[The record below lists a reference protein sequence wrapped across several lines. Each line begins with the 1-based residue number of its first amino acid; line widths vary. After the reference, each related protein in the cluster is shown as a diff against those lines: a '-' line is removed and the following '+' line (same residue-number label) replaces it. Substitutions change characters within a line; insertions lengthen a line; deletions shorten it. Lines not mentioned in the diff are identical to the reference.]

1 MVHFLLSV
9 LLLTA
14 DASFENLEHL
24 RVAKW
29 KAVTPQLVICNGLT
43 VETEVVQKAVN
54 YWRFRGEKI
63 GSIRRK
69 SCADEPLP
77 GEIAIYRGD
86 QLPEEHA
93 GEAFRFIK
101 NENIPPK
108 IQEII
113 RASIYIQERFSDSE
127 ILFRHEIGH
136 ALGFTDTD
144 DEDSIMSTRGPLY

>member
-1 MVHFLLSV
+1 MNFFLSA

-14 DASFENLEHL
+14 GAKFENLEHL

-29 KAVTPQLVICNGLT
+29 TTVTPQVVICNALPI
-43 VETEVVQKAVN
+43 ETEVVQKAVN
-54 YWRFRGEKI
+54 YWRFRGERI

-108 IQEII
+108 IQEIT

-127 ILFRHEIGH
+127 ILLQHELGH

-144 DEDSIMSTRGPLY
+144 DRDSIMSIRGPLY

>member
-1 MVHFLLSV
+1 MNFFLSV

-14 DASFENLEHL
+14 DASGESLEHL

-29 KAVTPQLVICNGLT
+29 KEMTPQVVICNGLEI
-43 VETEVVQKAVN
+43 ETEVVQKAVD
-54 YWRFRGEKI
+54 YWRSRGEKI

-69 SCADEPLP
+69 SCDEDPLR

-101 NENIPPK
+101 NEKIPPK
-108 IQEII
+108 IQEIT
-113 RASIYIQERFSDSE
+113 RASIYIQERFNDSG
-127 ILFRHEIGH
+127 ILIQHELGH

-144 DEDSIMSTRGPLY
+144 DEDSIMSIRGSLY